1 LPGLFDKLN
10 RSAHTVFK
18 STEMFIF
25 NKGALELNDIKML
38 GIMWEIQMLP
48 PENLY
53 IRCDQESEKKLI
65 NVFEMYKCQ
74 K

>member
-1 LPGLFDKLN
+1 
-10 RSAHTVFK
+10 
-18 STEMFIF
+18 MFIF